1 MYTNNKEVF
10 ANTCGKIF
18 KDRIILATHKETTI
32 PLKSIKSIT
41 LKKKYDKSN
50 LLFALLPAILIVL
63 PYIFP
68 KDAQEIK
75 TALLLSGL
83 LGVIICVLKIKKVYS
98 LNLKT
103 QSGRLVK
110 IKVWEGNKKE
120 AQKFIDKTTSMIN
133 KAKAEP
139 QNEFSGKPVIA

>member
-32 PLKSIKSIT
+32 PFRSIASIT
-41 LKKKYDKSN
+41 LKKRYDKSS

-63 PYIFP
+63 PYVFP
-68 KDAQEIK
+68 KDTQDMK
-75 TALLLSGL
+75 TVLLL
-83 LGVIICVLKIKKVYS
+83 LGVLGVIVCVLKVKKAYS

-133 KAKAEP
+133 KAKAVPES
-139 QNEFSGKPVIA
+139 EFSGKPVIA